1 MIYILSIDAGTTGI
15 TILLIDSKLKIID
28 KEYSEF
34 NQIYPNPGW
43 VEHDPIEIWE
53 VTLKLINIILN
64 RNNNKKISCIGITN
78 QRETTVMWDKHN
90 GKPVYNAIVW
100 QDKRTNE
107 MCNNLIK
114 NGQNN
119 IINKKTGLVIDSYFS
134 ATKIKW
140 IIDNVDNVSDSIKN
154 KKILFGTIDTWLLW
168 KLTGNK
174 IHKTDYTN
182 ASRTLIFNIE
192 SKSWDKDLLEI
203 FDIPKSLLPEVCSSS
218 HVFGYTNKNII
229 NDSIPISGIAGD
241 QQSALYGQFGFNIGD
256 IKTTYGT
263 GCFTLVNT
271 GNKKVIS
278 KNGILTTLA
287 CDFNGNPVYALE
299 GSVFI
304 GGAVIQWLRDEMQI
318 IENAEITEKIAKSV
332 NSTKGVYIVPAF
344 SGLGAPH
351 WDMEAKG
358 LISGLTRGANK
369 KHIVRAALESIA
381 YQVEDLLKSLE
392 NDLQLELKIMSVDGG
407 ASKNNFLMQFQSNIS
422 NITISKPENI
432 ESTALGAAMLAGK
445 KLNIWSS
452 SEKIIRFRRQ
462 EYLYKPNLASN
473 ERNKLMIGWK
483 KAINKTK
490 NI

>member
-1 MIYILSIDAGTTGI
+1 MKYILSIDAGTTGI
-15 TILLIDSKLKIID
+15 TILLINSKLMIID

-53 VTLKLINIILN
+53 VTLNLINIILK
-64 RNNNKKISCIGITN
+64 RNNNIAISCIGITN
-78 QRETTVMWDKHN
+78 QRETTVMWNKHN
-90 GKPVYNAIVW
+90 GKPIYNAIVW
-100 QDKRTNE
+100 QDKRTNDI
-107 MCNNLIK
+107 CNNIINK
-114 NGQNN
+114 GHSS

-140 IIDNVDNVSDSIKN
+140 IIDNVDDVPDAIKN
-154 KKILFGTIDTWLLW
+154 NKILFGTIDTWLLW
-168 KLTGNK
+168 KLTGDQ

-192 SKSWDKDLLEI
+192 SKSWDNDLLGL
-203 FDIPKSLLPEVCSSS
+203 FDIPKSLLPEVCCSS
-218 HVFGYTNKNII
+218 HIFGFTDEKIVK
-229 NDSIPISGIAGD
+229 DRIPISGIAGD
-241 QQSALYGQFGFNIGD
+241 QQSALFGQFGFNIGD

-263 GCFTLVNT
+263 GCFTLLNT
-271 GNKKVIS
+271 GDKKIIS

-318 IENAEITEKIAKSV
+318 IENAEITEKFAKSV

-344 SGLGAPH
+344 AGLGAPY
-351 WDMEAKG
+351 WDMDAKG
-358 LISGLTRGANK
+358 LICGLTRGVNK

-381 YQVEDLLKSLE
+381 YQVEDLLSSLK
-392 NDLQLELKIMSVDGG
+392 NDMQFDLKIMNVDGG

-422 NITISKPENI
+422 NVSISKPANI
-432 ESTALGAAMLAGK
+432 ESTALGAAMLAGI
-445 KLNIWSS
+445 KLKIWSS
-452 SEKIIRFRRQ
+452 REDILRYKSQ
-462 EYLYKPNLASN
+462 EYLFKPNLKSN
-473 ERNKLMIGWK
+473 KRKDLMTGWK
-483 KAINKTK
+483 KAINRTK
-490 NI
+490 SI

>member
-1 MIYILSIDAGTTGI
+1 MINVVMSLV
-15 TILLIDSKLKIID
+15 LC
-28 KEYSEF
+28 
-34 NQIYPNPGW
+34 
-43 VEHDPIEIWE
+43 
-53 VTLKLINIILN
+53 INILFCFESSGYFESNIDIYSK
-64 RNNNKKISCIGITN
+64 NNINYLGYNKIRLDFEKKISNGIDFNLSLIG
-78 QRETTVMWDKHN
+78 K
-90 GKPVYNAIVW
+90 
-100 QDKRTNE
+100 
-107 MCNNLIK
+107 
-114 NGQNN
+114 NN

>member
-1 MIYILSIDAGTTGI
+1 MKYILSIDAGTTGI
-15 TILLIDSKLKIID
+15 TILLIDSKLKIVD

-34 NQIYPNPGW
+34 YQIYPKPGW

-53 VTLKLINIILN
+53 VTLKLINILLN
-64 RNNNKKISCIGITN
+64 RNNDKTISCIGITN
-78 QRETTVMWDKHN
+78 QRETTLLWNKHN
-90 GKPVYNAIVW
+90 GKPVCNAIVW
-100 QDKRTNE
+100 QDKRTND
-107 MCNNLIK
+107 MCNDLIK
-114 NGQNN
+114 DGHNN
-119 IINKKTGLVIDSYFS
+119 TVNKKTGLVIDSYFS

-140 IIDNVDNVSDSIKN
+140 IIDNIDNVKEAINN

-192 SKSWDKDLLEI
+192 SKSWDNELLDI
-203 FDIPKSLLPEVCSSS
+203 FDIPKSILPEVCPSS
-218 HVFGYTNKNII
+218 HVFGYTNKKII
-229 NDSIPISGIAGD
+229 NDYIPISGIAGD
-241 QQSALYGQFGFNIGD
+241 QQSALFGQFGFNIGD

-271 GNKKVIS
+271 GDKKVIS

-318 IENAEITEKIAKSV
+318 IEDAKTTEKIAKSV

-344 SGLGAPH
+344 TGLGAPH
-351 WDMEAKG
+351 WNMEAKG
-358 LISGLTRGANK
+358 LICGLTRGANK
-369 KHIVRAALESIA
+369 NHIVRAALESIA
-381 YQVEDLLKSLE
+381 YQVNDLLNSLK
-392 NDLQLELKIMSVDGG
+392 NDMQLELNNMNVDGG
-407 ASKNNFLMQFQSNIS
+407 ASQNNFLMQFQSDIS
-422 NITISKPENI
+422 NILIRKPENI
-432 ESTALGAAMLAGK
+432 ESTALGAAILAGL

-452 SEKIIRFRRQ
+452 KNELLRLKKSKTN
-462 EYLYKPNLASN
+462 YKPSMNSSQRKKSLN
-473 ERNKLMIGWK
+473 GWK
-483 KAINKTK
+483 KAVEKTK
-490 NI
+490 D

>member
-1 MIYILSIDAGTTGI
+1 MKYILSIDAGTTGI

-34 NQIYPNPGW
+34 NQIYPKPGW

-53 VTLKLINIILN
+53 VTLKLINILLN
-64 RNNNKKISCIGITN
+64 RNNDKTISCIGITN
-78 QRETTVMWDKHN
+78 QRETTVLWNKHN
-90 GKPVYNAIVW
+90 GKPVCNAIVW
-100 QDKRTNE
+100 QDKRTND
-107 MCNNLIK
+107 MCNDLIK
-114 NGQNN
+114 DGHNN
-119 IINKKTGLVIDSYFS
+119 IVNKKTGLVIDSYFS

-140 IIDNVDNVSDSIKN
+140 IIDNIDNVKEAINN

-192 SKSWDKDLLEI
+192 SKSWDNNLLDI
-203 FDIPKSLLPEVCSSS
+203 FDIPKSILPEVCPSSQ
-218 HVFGYTNKNII
+218 VFGYTNKKII
-229 NDSIPISGIAGD
+229 NDYIPISGIAGD
-241 QQSALYGQFGFNIGD
+241 QQSALFGQFGFNIGD

-271 GNKKVIS
+271 GDKKVIS

-318 IENAEITEKIAKSV
+318 IEDAKTTEKIAKSV

-344 SGLGAPH
+344 TGLGAPH
-351 WDMEAKG
+351 WNMEAKG
-358 LISGLTRGANK
+358 LICGLTRGANK
-369 KHIVRAALESIA
+369 NHIVRAALESIA
-381 YQVEDLLKSLE
+381 YQVNDLLNSLK
-392 NDLQLELKIMSVDGG
+392 NDMQLELNNMNVDGG
-407 ASKNNFLMQFQSNIS
+407 ASQNNFLMQFQSDIS
-422 NITISKPENI
+422 NILIRKPENI
-432 ESTALGAAMLAGK
+432 ESTALGAAILAGL

-452 SEKIIRFRRQ
+452 KNELLRLKKSKTN
-462 EYLYKPNLASN
+462 YKPSMNSSQ
-473 ERNKLMIGWK
+473 R
-483 KAINKTK
+483 K
-490 NI
+490 NH

>member
-1 MIYILSIDAGTTGI
+1 MKYILSIDAGTTGI
-15 TILLIDSKLKIID
+15 TILLIDSKLKIVD

-34 NQIYPNPGW
+34 NQIYPKPGW

-53 VTLKLINIILN
+53 VTLKLINILLN
-64 RNNNKKISCIGITN
+64 RNNDKTISCIGITN
-78 QRETTVMWDKHN
+78 QRETTVLWNKHN
-90 GKPVYNAIVW
+90 GKPVCNAIVW
-100 QDKRTNE
+100 QDKRTND
-107 MCNNLIK
+107 MCNDLIK
-114 NGQNN
+114 DGHNN
-119 IINKKTGLVIDSYFS
+119 IVNKKTGLVIDSYFS

-140 IIDNVDNVSDSIKN
+140 IIDNIDNVKEAINN

-192 SKSWDKDLLEI
+192 SKSWDNNLLDI
-203 FDIPKSLLPEVCSSS
+203 FDIPKSILPEVCPSS
-218 HVFGYTNKNII
+218 HVFGYTNKKII
-229 NDSIPISGIAGD
+229 SDNIPISGIAGD
-241 QQSALYGQFGFNIGD
+241 QQSALFGQFGFNIGD

-271 GNKKVIS
+271 GDKKVIS

-318 IENAEITEKIAKSV
+318 IKDAETTEKIAKSV

-344 SGLGAPH
+344 AGLGAPY
-351 WDMEAKG
+351 WNMEAKG
-358 LISGLTRGANK
+358 LICGLTRGANK
-369 KHIVRAALESIA
+369 NHIVRAALESIA
-381 YQVEDLLKSLE
+381 YQVNDLLNSLK
-392 NDLQLELKIMSVDGG
+392 NDMQLELNNMNVDGG
-407 ASKNNFLMQFQSNIS
+407 ASQNNFLMQFQSDIS
-422 NITISKPENI
+422 NILIRKPENI
-432 ESTALGAAMLAGK
+432 ESTALGAAILAGL

-452 SEKIIRFRRQ
+452 KNELLRLKKSKTN
-462 EYLYKPNLASN
+462 YKPSMNSN
-473 ERNKLMIGWK
+473 QRKKSLNGWK
-483 KAINKTK
+483 KAVEKTK
-490 NI
+490 D

>member
-1 MIYILSIDAGTTGI
+1 MKYILSIDAGTTGI

-34 NQIYPNPGW
+34 NQIYPKPGW

-53 VTLKLINIILN
+53 VTLKLINILLN
-64 RNNNKKISCIGITN
+64 RNNDKTISCIGITN
-78 QRETTVMWDKHN
+78 QRETTVLWNKHN
-90 GKPVYNAIVW
+90 GKPVCNAIVW
-100 QDKRTNE
+100 QDKRTNDI
-107 MCNNLIK
+107 CNDLIK
-114 NGQNN
+114 DGHNN
-119 IINKKTGLVIDSYFS
+119 IVNKKTGLVIDSYFS

-140 IIDNVDNVSDSIKN
+140 IIDNIDNVKEAIKN

-192 SKSWDKDLLEI
+192 SKSWDNNLLDI
-203 FDIPKSLLPEVCSSS
+203 FDIPKSILPEVCPSS
-218 HVFGYTNKNII
+218 HVFGYTNKKII
-229 NDSIPISGIAGD
+229 NDYIPISGIAGD
-241 QQSALYGQFGFNIGD
+241 QQSALFGQFGFNIGD

-271 GNKKVIS
+271 GDKKVIS

-318 IENAEITEKIAKSV
+318 IKDAETTEKIAKSV

-344 SGLGAPH
+344 TGLGAPY
-351 WDMEAKG
+351 WNMEAKG
-358 LISGLTRGANK
+358 LICGLTRGANK
-369 KHIVRAALESIA
+369 NHIVRAALESIA
-381 YQVEDLLKSLE
+381 YQVNDLLNSLK
-392 NDLQLELKIMSVDGG
+392 NDMQLELNNMNVDGG
-407 ASKNNFLMQFQSNIS
+407 ASQNNFLMQFQSDIS
-422 NITISKPENI
+422 NILIRKPENI
-432 ESTALGAAMLAGK
+432 ESTALGAAILAGL

-452 SEKIIRFRRQ
+452 KNELLRLKKSKTN
-462 EYLYKPNLASN
+462 YKPSMNSSQRKISLN
-473 ERNKLMIGWK
+473 GWK
-483 KAINKTK
+483 KAVEKTK
-490 NI
+490 D

>member
-1 MIYILSIDAGTTGI
+1 MKYILSIDAGTTGI
-15 TILLIDSKLKIID
+15 TVLLIDSKLKIID